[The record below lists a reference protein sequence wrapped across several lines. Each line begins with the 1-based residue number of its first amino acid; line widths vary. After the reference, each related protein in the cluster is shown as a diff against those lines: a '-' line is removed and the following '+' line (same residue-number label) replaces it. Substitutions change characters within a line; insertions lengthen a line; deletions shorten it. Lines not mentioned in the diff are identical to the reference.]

1 MRRGLKMM
9 DSFIQYL
16 QEEGKSE
23 NTVKGYVQS
32 VSGFLT
38 WFDQSKDVE
47 FKKLHRENV
56 KEYISYLKT
65 VKESKPKTINTKVNA
80 LVKFNEFLIESKVQ
94 EELVLT
100 KKDYVKVQQQYASLA
115 KVEFKDVEKFRQMI
129 LDSGNK
135 RNYAIV
141 SLLAYAGLRISEALN
156 LKMNEFN
163 VVSREIL
170 VQDGKGNKTRTVFMN
185 DKVKAALQSWLKE
198 REKQGIENEY
208 IFVSNRNKKMDR
220 TTVNKLFNE
229 YSEKLGKE
237 ITPHDLRHFFCSHAI
252 NAGGMSIHE
261 VANQAGHSNIHTTL
275 LYTNPTKDDL
285 INKMNRL

>member
-1 MRRGLKMM
+1 MM
-9 DSFIQYL
+9 DSFIMYL
-16 QEEGKSE
+16 QEDRKSE

-38 WFDQSKDVE
+38 WFDQSKGIE
-47 FKKLHRENV
+47 FKKLHQENV
-56 KEYISYLKT
+56 REYVSFLKT
-65 VKESKPKTINTKVNA
+65 VKNSKPKTINTKVNA

-100 KKDYVKVQQQYASLA
+100 KKDFVKVQQQYASLA

-141 SLLAYAGLRISEALN
+141 SLLAYGGLRISEALN
-156 LKMNEFN
+156 LKMKDFN
-163 VVSREIL
+163 IVSREVI
-170 VQDGKGNKTRTVFMN
+170 VQDGKGDKTRTVFMN

-198 REKQGIENEY
+198 REKQAIENEFV
-208 IFVSNRNKKMDR
+208 FVSNRNKRLDR
-220 TTVNKLFNE
+220 TTVNKLFKE

-252 NAGGMSIHE
+252 NSGLSVHE

-275 LYTNPTKDDL
+275 LYTNPSKDEL
-285 INKMNRL
+285 INKMNQL